1 MNKIVDECRM
11 TSFEKTWAQREVKS
25 MTEKIRDTVKPQG
38 ALKPRIQT
46 AVNKL
51 QVQTSKMD
59 VMLTKLHQRDQ
70 QLFDR
75 IVTAMQSHDTQA
87 SRVLSSELAEVRKVS
102 RVLGNARN
110 SLEQVQLRLTTI
122 HDLGDAMIAIGPAMS
137 TMKELKPTMSKFMP
151 EADSEL
157 NTMTETLNGLM
168 VDSLSGDSF
177 EMQDNAMNEETNSI
191 LQEAT
196 AVAEQQTDD
205 RFPSIPTTTPTGL
218 PSQTQSNT
226 QSNPMDFLE

>member
-1 MNKIVDECRM
+1 M
-11 TSFEKTWAQREVKS
+11 TSFQKSWAQKEVKS
-25 MTEKIRDTVKPQG
+25 MTERIRDTVKPQG

-59 VMLTKLHQRDQ
+59 IMLTKLRERDQ

-75 IVTAMQSHDTQA
+75 IVTATQSHDTQT
-87 SRVLSSELAEVRKVS
+87 SRVLSSELAEVRKVQ
-102 RVLGNARN
+102 RVLGGARN

-137 TMKELKPTMSKFMP
+137 TMRDLKPTMSKFMP

-157 NTMTETLNGLM
+157 NSMTETLNGLM

-177 EMQDNAMNEETNSI
+177 EMQDSGMNEETNSI
-191 LQEAT
+191 LQEAE
-196 AVAEQQTDD
+196 AVASQQTDE
-205 RFPSIPTTTPTGL
+205 RFPSIPTTTPTGI
-218 PSQTQSNT
+218 PTQTQSNT

>member
-1 MNKIVDECRM
+1 M
-11 TSFEKTWAQREVKS
+11 TSFEKSWAHKEVKS

-51 QVQTSKMD
+51 QAQTSKMD
-59 VMLTKLHQRDQ
+59 VMLTNLHRRDQ

-102 RVLGNARN
+102 RVLGNTRN
-110 SLEQVQLRLTTI
+110 SIEQVQLRLTTI
-122 HDLGDAMIAIGPAMS
+122 HDLGDAMVAIGPAMS
-137 TMKELKPTMSKFMP
+137 TMKGLKPTMSKFMP

-157 NTMTETLNGLM
+157 NSMTETLSGLM
-168 VDSLSGDSF
+168 TDSLSGDSF
-177 EMQDNAMNEETNSI
+177 EVQDSAMNEETNAI
-191 LQEAT
+191 LQEAE
-196 AVAEQQTDD
+196 AVAEQQTDEN
-205 RFPSIPTTTPTGL
+205 FPSIPTTTPSTTPTEL
-218 PSQTQSNT
+218 PSKTP
-226 QSNPMDFLE
+226 SNPMDFLE

>member
-1 MNKIVDECRM
+1 M
-11 TSFEKTWAQREVKS
+11 TSFEKSWAQREVKS
-25 MTEKIRDTVKPQG
+25 MTERIRDTVKPQG

-51 QVQTSKMD
+51 QGQTSKMD
-59 VMLTKLHQRDQ
+59 VMLTKLHERDQ

-75 IVTAMQSHDTQA
+75 IVTATQNHDAST

-102 RVLGNARN
+102 RVLGGARN

-157 NTMTETLNGLM
+157 NSMTETLNGLM
-168 VDSLSGDSF
+168 VDSLPGDSF
-177 EMQDNAMNEETNSI
+177 EMQSDHSMNEETNAI
-191 LQEAT
+191 LQEAE
-196 AVAEQQTDD
+196 AVASQQTDE
-205 RFPSIPTTTPTGL
+205 RFPSIPTATPTGL

>member
-1 MNKIVDECRM
+1 M

-75 IVTAMQSHDTQA
+75 IVTATQSHDTPT

-168 VDSLSGDSF
+168 TDSLSGDSF
-177 EMQDNAMNEETNSI
+177 EMQDSAMTEETNSI
-191 LQEAT
+191 LQEAE
-196 AVAEQQTDD
+196 AVASQQTDEK
-205 RFPSIPTTTPTGL
+205 FPSIPAMAPTGL

>member
-1 MNKIVDECRM
+1 M

-75 IVTAMQSHDTQA
+75 VVTATQSHDTPT

-168 VDSLSGDSF
+168 DDSLSGDSF
-177 EMQDNAMNEETNSI
+177 EMQDSAMTEETNSI
-191 LQEAT
+191 LQEAE
-196 AVAEQQTDD
+196 AVASQQTDEK
-205 RFPSIPTTTPTGL
+205 FPSIPTTPTGL

>member
-1 MNKIVDECRM
+1 M

-75 IVTAMQSHDTQA
+75 IVTATQSHDTPT

-177 EMQDNAMNEETNSI
+177 EMQDSGMTEETNSI
-191 LQEAT
+191 LQEAE
-196 AVAEQQTDD
+196 AVASQQTDEK
-205 RFPSIPTTTPTGL
+205 FPSIPPITPTGL

>member
-1 MNKIVDECRM
+1 M
-11 TSFEKTWAQREVKS
+11 TSFEKSWAQREVKS
-25 MTEKIRDTVKPQG
+25 MTERIRDTVKPQG

-51 QVQTSKMD
+51 QGQTSKMD
-59 VMLTKLHQRDQ
+59 VMLTKLHERDQ

-75 IVTAMQSHDTQA
+75 IVTATQNHDTST

-102 RVLGNARN
+102 RVLGSARN

-151 EADSEL
+151 EADTEL
-157 NTMTETLNGLM
+157 NSMTETLNGLM
-168 VDSLSGDSF
+168 VDSLPGDSF
-177 EMQDNAMNEETNSI
+177 EMESGNAMNEETNAI
-191 LQEAT
+191 LQEAE
-196 AVAEQQTDD
+196 AVASQQTD
-205 RFPSIPTTTPTGL
+205 
-218 PSQTQSNT
+218 
-226 QSNPMDFLE
+226 E

>member
-1 MNKIVDECRM
+1 M
-11 TSFEKTWAQREVKS
+11 TSFEKTWAQKEVKS

-38 ALKPRIQT
+38 ALKPRIQM

-59 VMLTKLHQRDQ
+59 VMLTKLRQRDQ

-75 IVTAMQSHDTQA
+75 VVTAMQSHDTSA

-102 RVLGNARN
+102 RVLGGARN

-137 TMKELKPTMSKFMP
+137 TMKELKPMMGKFMP

-157 NTMTETLNGLM
+157 SSMTETLDGLM
-168 VDSLSGDSF
+168 VDSLSDDSF
-177 EMQDNAMNEETNSI
+177 AMQDNAMNEETNAI
-191 LQEAT
+191 LQEAS

-205 RFPSIPTTTPTGL
+205 KFPSIPTTTPTGL

>member
-1 MNKIVDECRM
+1 M
-11 TSFEKTWAQREVKS
+11 TSFEKSWAHREVKS

-59 VMLTKLHQRDQ
+59 IMLTKLRERDQ

-75 IVTAMQSHDTQA
+75 IVTATQSHDTQT
-87 SRVLSSELAEVRKVS
+87 SRVLSSELAEVRKVQ
-102 RVLGNARN
+102 RVLGGARN

-137 TMKELKPTMSKFMP
+137 TMRDLKPTMSKFMP

-157 NTMTETLNGLM
+157 NSMTETLNGLM

-177 EMQDNAMNEETNSI
+177 EMQDSAMNEETNAI
-191 LQEAT
+191 LQEAS
-196 AVAEQQTDD
+196 AVAEQQTDE
-205 RFPSIPTTTPTGL
+205 RFPSIPTTTPTGI
-218 PSQTQSNT
+218 PTQTQSNS
-226 QSNPMDFLE
+226 QSNSQSLSLIHI

>member
-1 MNKIVDECRM
+1 M
-11 TSFEKTWAQREVKS
+11 TSFQKSWAQKEVKS
-25 MTEKIRDTVKPQG
+25 MTERIRDTVKPQG

-59 VMLTKLHQRDQ
+59 IMLTKLRERDQ

-75 IVTAMQSHDTQA
+75 IVTATQSHDTQT
-87 SRVLSSELAEVRKVS
+87 SRVLSSELAEVRKVQ
-102 RVLGNARN
+102 RVLGGARN

-137 TMKELKPTMSKFMP
+137 TMKDLKPTMSKFMP

-157 NTMTETLNGLM
+157 NSMTETLNGLM

-177 EMQDNAMNEETNSI
+177 EMQDSAMNEETNAI
-191 LQEAT
+191 LQEAS
-196 AVAEQQTDD
+196 AVAEQQTDE
-205 RFPSIPTTTPTGL
+205 RFPSIPTTNPTGI
-218 PSQTQSNT
+218 PTQTQSNSQSNS

>member
-1 MNKIVDECRM
+1 M
-11 TSFEKTWAQREVKS
+11 TSFEKSWAHREVKS

-51 QVQTSKMD
+51 QAQTSKMD
-59 VMLTKLHQRDQ
+59 VMLTNLHQRDQ

-75 IVTAMQSHDTQA
+75 IVTAMQNHDTQA

-102 RVLGNARN
+102 RVLGNTRN
-110 SLEQVQLRLTTI
+110 SIEQVQLRLTTI
-122 HDLGDAMIAIGPAMS
+122 HDLGDAMVAIGPAMS
-137 TMKELKPTMSKFMP
+137 TMKSLKPTMSKFMP

-157 NTMTETLNGLM
+157 NSMTETLNGLM

-177 EMQDNAMNEETNSI
+177 EVQDSAMNEETNAI
-191 LQEAT
+191 LQEAE
-196 AVAEQQTDD
+196 AVASQQTDEK
-205 RFPSIPTTTPTGL
+205 FPSIPTTTPTITPTGL

>member
-1 MNKIVDECRM
+1 M
-11 TSFEKTWAQREVKS
+11 TSFQKSWAQKEVKS
-25 MTEKIRDTVKPQG
+25 MTERIRDTVKPQG

-59 VMLTKLHQRDQ
+59 IMLTKLRERDQ

-75 IVTAMQSHDTQA
+75 IVTATQSHDTQT
-87 SRVLSSELAEVRKVS
+87 SRVLSSELAEVRKVQ
-102 RVLGNARN
+102 RVLGGARN
-110 SLEQVQLRLTTI
+110 SLQQVQLRLTTI

-137 TMKELKPTMSKFMP
+137 TMRDLKPTMSKFMP

-157 NTMTETLNGLM
+157 NSMTETLNGLM

-177 EMQDNAMNEETNSI
+177 EMQDSAMNEETNAI
-191 LQEAT
+191 LQEAS
-196 AVAEQQTDD
+196 AVAEQQTDE
-205 RFPSIPTTTPTGL
+205 RFPSIPTTTPTGI
-218 PSQTQSNT
+218 PTQTQSNT

>member
-1 MNKIVDECRM
+1 M

-75 IVTAMQSHDTQA
+75 GVTATQSHDTPT

-122 HDLGDAMIAIGPAMS
+122 QDHGDAMIAIGPAMS
-137 TMKELKPTMSKFMP
+137 TMKELKPSMSKFMP

-157 NTMTETLNGLM
+157 NTMTETLIGLM
-168 VDSLSGDSF
+168 VDSLPGDSF
-177 EMQDNAMNEETNSI
+177 EMQDSAMTEETNSI
-191 LQEAT
+191 LQEAE
-196 AVAEQQTDD
+196 AVASQQTDEK
-205 RFPSIPTTTPTGL
+205 FPSIPTITPTGL

>member
-1 MNKIVDECRM
+1 M

-75 IVTAMQSHDTQA
+75 IVTATQSHDTPT

-157 NTMTETLNGLM
+157 NSMTDTLNGLM

-177 EMQDNAMNEETNSI
+177 EMQDSAMNEETNAI
-191 LQEAT
+191 LQEAS
-196 AVAEQQTDD
+196 AVAEQQTDE
-205 RFPSIPTTTPTGL
+205 RFPSIPTTTTPTGI
-218 PSQTQSNT
+218 PTQTQSNT

>member
-1 MNKIVDECRM
+1 M

-51 QVQTSKMD
+51 QGQTSKMD
-59 VMLTKLHQRDQ
+59 VMLTKLHERDQ

-75 IVTAMQSHDTQA
+75 IVTATQSHDTPT

-168 VDSLSGDSF
+168 VDSLPGDSF
-177 EMQDNAMNEETNSI
+177 EMESGNAMNEETNAI
-191 LQEAT
+191 LQEAE
-196 AVAEQQTDD
+196 AVASQQTDEK
-205 RFPSIPTTTPTGL
+205 FPSIPTIPTVPTG
-218 PSQTQSNT
+218 PTSKT

>member
-1 MNKIVDECRM
+1 M
-11 TSFEKTWAQREVKS
+11 TSFEKSWAQREVKS
-25 MTEKIRDTVKPQG
+25 MTERIRDTVKPQG

-51 QVQTSKMD
+51 QGQTSKMD
-59 VMLTKLHQRDQ
+59 VMLTKLHERDH

-75 IVTAMQSHDTQA
+75 IVTATQSHDTST

-102 RVLGNARN
+102 RVLGNTRN
-110 SLEQVQLRLTTI
+110 SIEQVQLRLTTI
-122 HDLGDAMIAIGPAMS
+122 HDLGDAMVAIGPAMS

-157 NTMTETLNGLM
+157 NSMTETLNGLM
-168 VDSLSGDSF
+168 VDSLPGDSF
-177 EMQDNAMNEETNSI
+177 EMESGNAMNEETNAI
-191 LQEAT
+191 LQEAE
-196 AVAEQQTDD
+196 AVASQQTDEK
-205 RFPSIPTTTPTGL
+205 FPSIPTTTPTGL

>member
-1 MNKIVDECRM
+1 M
-11 TSFEKTWAQREVKS
+11 TSFEKTWAQKEVKS

-59 VMLTKLHQRDQ
+59 IMLTKLRERDQ

-75 IVTAMQSHDTQA
+75 IVTATQSHDTQT
-87 SRVLSSELAEVRKVS
+87 SRVLSSELAEVRKVQ
-102 RVLGNARN
+102 RVLGGARN

-137 TMKELKPTMSKFMP
+137 TMRDLKPTMSKFMP

-157 NTMTETLNGLM
+157 NSMTETLNGLM
-168 VDSLSGDSF
+168 VDSISGDSF
-177 EMQDNAMNEETNSI
+177 DMQDGAMNEETNAI
-191 LQEAT
+191 LQEAS
-196 AVAEQQTDD
+196 AVAEQQTDAS
-205 RFPSIPTTTPTGL
+205 FPSIPTTTPTGI
-218 PSQTQSNT
+218 PTQTQSNT

>member
-1 MNKIVDECRM
+1 M

-75 IVTAMQSHDTQA
+75 VVTATQSHDTPT

-177 EMQDNAMNEETNSI
+177 EMQESAMTEETNSI
-191 LQEAT
+191 LQEAE
-196 AVAEQQTDD
+196 AVASQQTDEK
-205 RFPSIPTTTPTGL
+205 FPSIPTMTPTGL

>member
-1 MNKIVDECRM
+1 M

-75 IVTAMQSHDTQA
+75 VVTATQSHDTPT

-177 EMQDNAMNEETNSI
+177 EVQDSAMTEETNSI
-191 LQEAT
+191 LQEAE
-196 AVAEQQTDD
+196 AVASQQTDEK
-205 RFPSIPTTTPTGL
+205 FPSIPTMTPTGL

>member
-1 MNKIVDECRM
+1 M
-11 TSFEKTWAQREVKS
+11 TSFEKTWAQKEVKS

-59 VMLTKLHQRDQ
+59 AMLTKLHQRDQ

-75 IVTAMQSHDTQA
+75 IVTAMQSHDTQS

-122 HDLGDAMIAIGPAMS
+122 HDLGDAMVAIGPAMS
-137 TMKELKPTMSKFMP
+137 TMRDLKPTMSKFMP

-157 NTMTETLNGLM
+157 NSMTETLNGLM

-177 EMQDNAMNEETNSI
+177 EMQDSAMNEETNSI
-191 LQEAT
+191 LQEAS
-196 AVAEQQTDD
+196 AVAEQQTDE

>member
-1 MNKIVDECRM
+1 M
-11 TSFEKTWAQREVKS
+11 TSFQKTWAQREVKS

-59 VMLTKLHQRDQ
+59 VMLTKLRERDQ

-75 IVTAMQSHDTQA
+75 IVTAMQSHDTQS

-122 HDLGDAMIAIGPAMS
+122 HDLGDAMVAIGPAMS
-137 TMKELKPTMSKFMP
+137 TMRDLKPTMSKFMP

-157 NTMTETLNGLM
+157 NSMTETLNGLM

-177 EMQDNAMNEETNSI
+177 EMQDSTMNEETNAI
-191 LQEAT
+191 LQEAS

-205 RFPSIPTTTPTGL
+205 RYPSIPTTTPTGI
-218 PSQTQSNT
+218 PTQTQSNT

>member
-1 MNKIVDECRM
+1 M
-11 TSFEKTWAQREVKS
+11 TSFEKTWAQKEVKS

-75 IVTAMQSHDTQA
+75 IVTATQSHDTPT

-168 VDSLSGDSF
+168 TDSLSGDSF
-177 EMQDNAMNEETNSI
+177 EMQDSTMTEAVSYTHLTLPTNR
-191 LQEAT
+191 E
-196 AVAEQQTDD
+196 V
-205 RFPSIPTTTPTGL
+205 
-218 PSQTQSNT
+218 
-226 QSNPMDFLE
+226 

>member
-1 MNKIVDECRM
+1 M
-11 TSFEKTWAQREVKS
+11 TSFQKSWAQKEVKS
-25 MTEKIRDTVKPQG
+25 MTERIRDTVKPQG

-59 VMLTKLHQRDQ
+59 IMLTKLRERDQ

-75 IVTAMQSHDTQA
+75 IVTATQSHDTQT
-87 SRVLSSELAEVRKVS
+87 SRVLSSELAEVRKVQ
-102 RVLGNARN
+102 RVLGGARN

-137 TMKELKPTMSKFMP
+137 TMRDLKPTMSKFMP

-157 NTMTETLNGLM
+157 NSMTDTLNGLM

-177 EMQDNAMNEETNSI
+177 EMQDSAMNEETNAI
-191 LQEAT
+191 LQEAS
-196 AVAEQQTDD
+196 AVAEQQTDE
-205 RFPSIPTTTPTGL
+205 RFPSIPTTTTTPTGI
-218 PSQTQSNT
+218 PTQTQSNT

>member
-1 MNKIVDECRM
+1 M
-11 TSFEKTWAQREVKS
+11 TSFQKSWAHKEVKS
-25 MTEKIRDTVKPQG
+25 MTERIRDTVKPQG

-59 VMLTKLHQRDQ
+59 IMLTKLRERDQ

-75 IVTAMQSHDTQA
+75 IVTATQSHDTQT
-87 SRVLSSELAEVRKVS
+87 SRVLSSELAEVRKVQ
-102 RVLGNARN
+102 RVLGGARN

-137 TMKELKPTMSKFMP
+137 TMRDLKPTMSKFMP

-157 NTMTETLNGLM
+157 NSMTETLNRLM
-168 VDSLSGDSF
+168 TDSLSGDSF
-177 EMQDNAMNEETNSI
+177 EMQDSAMNEETNAI
-191 LQEAT
+191 LQEAS
-196 AVAEQQTDD
+196 AVAEQQTDE
-205 RFPSIPTTTPTGL
+205 RFPSIPTTTPTGI
-218 PSQTQSNT
+218 PTQTQSNT